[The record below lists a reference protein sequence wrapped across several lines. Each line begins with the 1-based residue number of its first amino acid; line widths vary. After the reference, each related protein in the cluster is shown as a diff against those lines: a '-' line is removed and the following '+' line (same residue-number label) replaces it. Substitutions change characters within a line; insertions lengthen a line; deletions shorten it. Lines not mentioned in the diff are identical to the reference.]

1 VSRNVSGQAYAL
13 TVLTPILDGHVQP
26 LTEHLEALPEGAG
39 SPLARVPGT
48 HLARWV
54 VIDQVKYQGHGQRHR
69 DALGA
74 SRLLFTSNFDG
85 ELDPYLEALRIA
97 LGEDADAVW
106 SHCRGYPGHQDPP
119 GFASWLRAHALES
132 ALFFAAYGGHTL
144 EQVHSDLGKRAR
156 LIEFALRA
164 QGLDAADLKARFQE
178 AFPP

>member
-26 LTEHLEALPEGAG
+26 LTEHLEALPEGPE
-39 SPLARVPGT
+39 SPFARVPGT

-69 DALGA
+69 DALSS

-85 ELDPYLEALRIA
+85 PLDPYLEALRTG

-106 SHCRGYPGHQDPP
+106 SHCRGYPGHEDRA
-119 GFASWLRAHALES
+119 GFAGWLRAHALEA

-144 EQVHSDLGKRAR
+144 EQVRSNLDKRAR
-156 LIEFALRA
+156 LIEFALGA
-164 QGLDAADLKARFQE
+164 QGLDGAELKARFEE
-178 AFPP
+178 AFPA